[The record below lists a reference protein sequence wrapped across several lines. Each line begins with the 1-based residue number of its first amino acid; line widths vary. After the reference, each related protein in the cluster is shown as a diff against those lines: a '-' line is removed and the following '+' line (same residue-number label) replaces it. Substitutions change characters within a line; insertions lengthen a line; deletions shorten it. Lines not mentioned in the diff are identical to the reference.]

1 MLNGFAKIWAIG
13 SPEVRDNL
21 FRGGVEVTEKIDGSQ
36 IGFGLDD
43 QGRLLIRSKG
53 AFIYND
59 GYVRQP
65 DSLFKAAV
73 EYIISIKDK
82 LHTETAY
89 YGEVLSSKQH
99 NTLTYGSVPRN
110 NVVLYGIMAKGHY
123 ADDHEI
129 LRKEADALGFD
140 AVPLLFSGV
149 ITNKSQLDEM
159 MESISYYGETKI
171 EGVVIKNYN
180 QLAVSAYSS
189 ACFGKFVSERFK
201 EANGAT
207 WSGKTSK
214 IEDFYNGFTNKAR
227 WEKTIQHLRDD
238 GKLTDSPK
246 DIGLVIETVLSD
258 FETEQKEAVKEQLW
272 YVYIRDIKR
281 KVTFGL
287 PEFYKQELASKS
299 VFVEPTKMLEE
310 CVLSGGTKIHG

>member
-1 MLNGFAKIWAIG
+1 MLNGYPKIWALG

-43 QGRLLIRSKG
+43 AGRLLIRSKG
-53 AFIYND
+53 AFIYNS
-59 GYVRQP
+59 GYVREP

-73 EYIISIKDK
+73 DYIISIKDR
-82 LHTETAY
+82 LHPQTAY
-89 YGEVLSSKQH
+89 YGEVLSSKHH

-110 NVVLYGIMAKGHY
+110 NVVLYGICSQGHW
-123 ADDHEI
+123 ADDHEV
-129 LRKEADALGFD
+129 LRKTAETLGLD

-159 MESISYYGETKI
+159 MESISYYGETKV

-201 EANGAT
+201 EANSAT

-214 IEDFYNGFTNKAR
+214 IEDFYRGFTNKAR

-238 GKLTDSPK
+238 GKLSDSPK

-258 FETEQKEAVKEQLW
+258 FETEQKESVKEQL
-272 YVYIRDIKR
+272 YRVYIREIKR
-281 KVTFGL
+281 HVTAGL
-287 PEFYKQELASKS
+287 PEWYKNELAAGSFTS
-299 VFVEPTKMLEE
+299 VIEPSKMLEQ
-310 CVLSGGTKIHG
+310 VNG

>member
-1 MLNGFAKIWAIG
+1 MLNGYPKIWALG
-13 SPEVRDNL
+13 APEVRDSL
-21 FRGGVEVTEKIDGSQ
+21 FKGIVEVTEKIDGSQ
-36 IGFGLDD
+36 IGFGLET
-43 QGRLLIRSKG
+43 GSGKLLIRSKG
-53 AFIYND
+53 AFIFHD

-73 EYIISIKDK
+73 EYIVSIKNK
-82 LHTETAY
+82 LRPETAY
-89 YGEVLSSKQH
+89 YGEVLSSKHH

-110 NVVLYGIMAKGHY
+110 NVVLYGLCNQGKWV
-123 ADDHEI
+123 DTHE
-129 LRKEADALGFD
+129 LLTKEADALGFD
-140 AVPLLFSGV
+140 SVPLLYSGV
-149 ITNKSQLDEM
+149 VKDKAQLDEM

-189 ACFGKFVSERFK
+189 NCFGKFVSERFK
-201 EANGAT
+201 EANGVT

-246 DIGLVIETVLSD
+246 DIGLVIETCIKD

-272 YVYIRDIKR
+272 NVYIRDIKR
-281 KVTFGL
+281 KVTAGL
-287 PEFYKQELASKS
+287 PEFYKQELANKS
-299 VFVEPTKMLEE
+299 FPVEVKASNVLEE
-310 CVLSGGTKIHG
+310 VNVG

>member
-1 MLNGFAKIWAIG
+1 MLNSFPKIWSLG

-21 FRGGVEVTEKIDGSQ
+21 FKGGVEVTEKIDGSQ
-36 IGFGLDD
+36 IAFGLDND
-43 QGRLLIRSKG
+43 GKLLIRSKG

-59 GYVRQP
+59 GYVRKP

-73 EYIISIKDK
+73 EYIVSIKDK
-82 LHTETAY
+82 LHKETAY
-89 YGEVLSSKQH
+89 YGEVLSSKHH

-110 NVVLYGIMAKGHY
+110 NVVIYGIQSQGHW
-123 ADDHEI
+123 ADDHEV
-129 LRKEADALGFD
+129 LRKTADTLGFD
-140 AVPLLFSGV
+140 AVPLLYSGV
-149 ITNKSQLDEM
+149 ITDKKHLDEF
-159 MESISYYGETKI
+159 MESISYYGETKV
-171 EGVVIKNYN
+171 EGVVVKNYN

-258 FETEQKEAVKEQLW
+258 FETEQKESVKEQL
-272 YVYIRDIKR
+272 YRVYIRDIKR
-281 KVTFGL
+281 YVTAGL
-287 PEFYKQELASKS
+287 PEYYKQELAGKS
-299 VFVEPTKMLEE
+299 FPVVEPSKMLEG
-310 CVLSGGTKIHG
+310 VTIG

>member
-21 FRGGVEVTEKIDGSQ
+21 FKGGVEVTEKIDGSQ
-36 IGFGLDD
+36 IGFGLGDD
-43 QGRLLIRSKG
+43 GKLLIRSKG
-53 AFIYND
+53 AFIYHD

-73 EYIISIKDK
+73 EYIISIKDR
-82 LHTETAY
+82 LHPETAY
-89 YGEVLSSKQH
+89 YGEVLSSKHH

-110 NVVLYGIMAKGHY
+110 NIVLYGIISGGHY
-123 ADDHEI
+123 ADDHEV
-129 LRKEADALGFD
+129 LTKEADALGLD
-140 AVPLLFSGV
+140 SVPLLYSGV
-149 ITNKSQLDEM
+149 VTNKTQLDQF
-159 MESISYYGETKI
+159 MEQISYYGATKI

-201 EANGAT
+201 EANGVT

-238 GKLTDSPK
+238 GKLSDSPK
-246 DIGLVIETVLSD
+246 DIGLVIETCITD
-258 FETEQKEAVKEQLW
+258 FETEEKERVKEQL
-272 YVYIRDIKR
+272 YNVYIRDIKR
-281 KVTFGL
+281 KVTAGL
-287 PEFYKQELASKS
+287 PEFYKSQLAEKS
-299 VFVEPTKMLEE
+299 FSPVDVTPSNVLEE
-310 CVLSGGTKIHG
+310 VNG